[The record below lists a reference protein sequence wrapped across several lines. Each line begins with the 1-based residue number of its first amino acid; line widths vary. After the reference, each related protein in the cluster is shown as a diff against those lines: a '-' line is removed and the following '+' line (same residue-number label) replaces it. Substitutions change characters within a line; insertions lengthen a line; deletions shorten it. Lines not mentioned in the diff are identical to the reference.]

1 MSYQDDSIDW
11 QVIRYVDNWLDEE
24 LPDFYQEQPL
34 AQDWARISKVIEELG
49 EAVAAMIGATGQNPR
64 KGVTHHK
71 DDILN
76 ELMDVVMTG
85 ILAVQHFTK
94 DTNMTRDILRRKQ
107 DFIYRRMMNLEE
119 KQ

>member
-11 QVIRYVDNWLDEE
+11 QVIHYVDNWLDEE
-24 LPDFYQEQPL
+24 LPDHYREQPL

-64 KGVTHHK
+64 KGTTHHR

-76 ELMDVVMTG
+76 ELADVTMTG
-85 ILAVQHFTK
+85 ILAIQHFTK
-94 DTNMTRDILRRKQ
+94 STSMTREILRNKQ
-107 DFIYRRMMNLEE
+107 TYIYRRMMDLEE
-119 KQ
+119 KK